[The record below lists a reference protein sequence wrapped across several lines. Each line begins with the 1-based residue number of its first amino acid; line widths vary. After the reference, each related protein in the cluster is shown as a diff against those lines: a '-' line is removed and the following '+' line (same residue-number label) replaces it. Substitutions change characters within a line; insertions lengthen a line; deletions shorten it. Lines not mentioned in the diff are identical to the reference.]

1 MFVNYLLRR
10 QFYQVVICFYFQ
22 VTIINNT
29 SSGACLYYQLCYYFI
44 ILALTNIFIFIFF
57 RLAMYIMEPDYSSLW
72 IDTMLVK
79 PVL

>member
-29 SSGACLYYQLCYYFI
+29 NSGAYLYYQLCYYFI
-44 ILALTNIFIFIFF
+44 ILALTIFFGFF
-57 RLAMYIMEPDYSSLW
+57 RLAMYITEPDYSSLW
-72 IDTMLVK
+72 IDTMIVK